1 MISEKAPQPR
11 CCCWPVLFLLV
22 TVSLLFL
29 SRPVR
34 AKQEMD
40 RFVSPDGK
48 LVAVVIHVGKEA
60 GLGNYESRVELRTK
74 KASLLRFAD
83 YSSQDSEHGWGVAK
97 AAWTPDSQFF
107 VYSLQSSGGHS
118 PWHTPVQ
125 FYNRRQNKIL
135 SLDDAVGD
143 SIADPEF
150 SIREPDEITVTLYF
164 SQRQITLRLS
174 ELPPA
179 KPQKKAHRR
188 EGAFAQIPLKSGTM
202 RGTFM
207 SERNVGNCWDATHGG
222 D

>member
-1 MISEKAPQPR
+1 MIFEGVQR
-11 CCCWPVLFLLV
+11 LMRYRWLVLLLLV
-22 TVSLLFL
+22 TVPPFL
-29 SRPVR
+29 PSCPAR

-48 LVAVVIHVGKEA
+48 LVALVIHVGKEM
-60 GLGNYESRVELRTK
+60 GFENYESRVELRMK
-74 KASLLRFAD
+74 EGSLLRSVD
-83 YSSQDSEHGWGVAK
+83 YSSNDSEHGYGVAK

-143 SIADPEF
+143 SVAYPEF

-164 SQRQITLRLS
+164 SKRQMTLRLS
-174 ELPPA
+174 QLAQA

-207 SERNVGNCWDATHGG
+207 SGGSVGNCWDAACGG